1 MQPNL
6 LHIYSP
12 ISQHSHL
19 LPTRYE
25 HPIASPMSK
34 SYRQVLVYP
43 YFTLNVI
50 PKGIEDACRRQAN
63 EAPEHRGT
71 M

>member
-1 MQPNL
+1 MGVRINFL
-6 LHIYSP
+6 LG
-12 ISQHSHL
+12 
-19 LPTRYE
+19 
-25 HPIASPMSK
+25 
-34 SYRQVLVYP
+34 
-43 YFTLNVI
+43 I